1 MIQYFCLWSISSEI
15 LAVSVLVAQGRFFLF
30 TKSSQSVIIILTYKK
45 RGYISMTNEKMIKLV
60 SEHNESDMAKVDF
73 NLYVTKDFIINGG
86 VLNLNELKSKALE
99 NSADD

>member
-1 MIQYFCLWSISSEI
+1 
-15 LAVSVLVAQGRFFLF
+15 
-30 TKSSQSVIIILTYKK
+30 
-45 RGYISMTNEKMIKLV
+45 MTNERMIKLV